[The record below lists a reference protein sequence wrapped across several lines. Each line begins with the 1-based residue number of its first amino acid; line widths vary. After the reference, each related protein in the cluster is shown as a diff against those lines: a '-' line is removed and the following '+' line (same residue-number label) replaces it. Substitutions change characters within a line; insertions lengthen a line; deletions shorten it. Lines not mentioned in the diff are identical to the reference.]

1 MEFHVI
7 ELPKLSN
14 ELTQNCDALELWAKF
29 INSEQKEELDM
40 LAENLP
46 EDTVSKLTE
55 LSVSDVTA
63 LAKDSRQQEMHVT
76 QRTVVPQR
84 V

>member
-46 EDTVSKLTE
+46 KDTVSKLTG

-63 LAKDSRQQEMHVT
+63 LAKE
-76 QRTVVPQR
+76 
-84 V
+84 